1 MCADRSRAPAPLL
14 TTRPPR
20 PSLFL
25 ALQVDPTSLA
35 SRASTLL
42 ARLLDA
48 LSDAA
53 YAAAPDSVS
62 RSTVDTAVRVGA
74 ALVLLSALRAAAGLV
89 VSLAVGGLG
98 LALASRLLA
107 SSSSSAEG
115 SGGRRSRRRGGGRGG
130 GRRGGDDDDFW
141 GG

>member
-1 MCADRSRAPAPLL
+1 VCADRARAPAPLPHK
-14 TTRPPR
+14 PPA
-20 PSLFL
+20 PPLSLPRS
-25 ALQVDPTSLA
+25 QVDPTSLA

-53 YAAAPDSVS
+53 YAAVPDSVS

-115 SGGRRSRRRGGGRGG
+115 RGGRRSGRRGGGRGG

-141 GG
+141 GR